1 MLSIYTAP
9 RQPGPDIAYVNI
21 QLPMQARQATIPN
34 LRLQADD
41 WLQAA
46 SSDAD
51 VARQIKQPLL
61 LDVNDPNL
69 TFELRRGA
77 DPGTFANAAATI
89 LTARPRVSIFGLS
102 TSI

>member
-1 MLSIYTAP
+1 
-9 RQPGPDIAYVNI
+9 
-21 QLPMQARQATIPN
+21 MQARQATIPN

-41 WLQAA
+41 WLQAV
-46 SSDAD
+46 SWDAD

-89 LTARPRVSIFGLS
+89 LMARPRVRTFGLL
-102 TSI
+102 TSN